1 MLQECILDPFL
12 FLIHINDLHNDL
24 IPNVKFFADDTSVFF
39 SVVNDINVSTEEINN
54 NLKRISEWTYQWKM
68 MFNPD
73 LTKQAQVIFSRK
85 TVKSFHPQVFFNE
98 VPVEYS
104 VSRKHLD
111 LYQKLDLVNTLT
123 KKSLKH
129 KKEYQS
135 LKNFIIYCQEMY
147 F

>member
-1 MLQECILDPFL
+1 
-12 FLIHINDLHNDL
+12 
-24 IPNVKFFADDTSVFF
+24 
-39 SVVNDINVSTEEINN
+39 
-54 NLKRISEWTYQWKM
+54 M

-104 VSRKHLD
+104 VSQKHLD